1 MRRQLIDEQLDHM
14 CRLLARHIRSLDVGA
29 NLYGRN
35 CERRTWWNRGIIPGW
50 MMQRWIDR
58 TYQEIYSAIE
68 LQEMASLKEL
78 FLP

>member
-1 MRRQLIDEQLDHM
+1 
-14 CRLLARHIRSLDVGA
+14 
-29 NLYGRN
+29 
-35 CERRTWWNRGIIPGW
+35 